1 MKRTSKTPV
10 QSVSYPSDTEY
21 TPRFVEVANRPR
33 PEYHVP
39 GAPLEAAL
47 LMGSVTKED
56 LISINPGLKRAI
68 RRYNPSDGCAVGF
81 IGLAQH
87 YLFWTLRGTGIGAG
101 LIYDGA
107 KLTDAGKIYMR
118 SMELDPD
125 RLPELSVDDRKK
137 LKDDLALAV
146 DTAFQ
151 LLRQKQTP
159 KRKPRTK

>member
-1 MKRTSKTPV
+1 MKRTSKAPV

-68 RRYNPSDGCAVGF
+68 RKYSPSDGLAIGF
-81 IGLAQH
+81 VGLAQH

-101 LIYDGA
+101 LLYDGVA
-107 KLTDAGKIYMR
+107 LTDDGKAYMR
-118 SMELDPD
+118 GMEFDAD
-125 RLPELSVDDRKK
+125 RLPELSVADRRK
-137 LKDDLALAV
+137 LKDDLAHAV
-146 DTAFQ
+146 DTAFK
-151 LLRQKQTP
+151 LLQQKQTP
-159 KRKPRTK
+159 KRKTRTK